1 MEEEEKR
8 GRGGRKSLRAKSGD
22 DGRGV
27 FPIILF
33 GRPARAFGDKKHK
46 NDEKAG
52 HLMVSLYSETER
64 GESYMAGSD
73 WKAKGKT

>member
-27 FPIILF
+27 FPIILL

-52 HLMVSLYSETER
+52 HLMVNLGPETER
-64 GESYMAGSD
+64 GKSYMAGRD
-73 WKAKGKT
+73 WNASGKT